1 MSTAQRTLRG
11 APEHILAAR
20 AAYSLPYGTLTRY
33 TRDPFGDLAAGRHDG
48 AARGARR
55 RRRRQA
61 RIPNSSRASSGVAG
75 RRSSSRAIR
84 TVRSTSCALFSTGS
98 PRR

>member
-48 AARGARR
+48 LLAALADD
-55 RRRRQA
+55 A
-61 RIPNSSRASSGVAG
+61 GV
-75 RRSSSRAIR
+75 R
-84 TVRSTSCALFSTGS
+84 L
-98 PRR
+98 